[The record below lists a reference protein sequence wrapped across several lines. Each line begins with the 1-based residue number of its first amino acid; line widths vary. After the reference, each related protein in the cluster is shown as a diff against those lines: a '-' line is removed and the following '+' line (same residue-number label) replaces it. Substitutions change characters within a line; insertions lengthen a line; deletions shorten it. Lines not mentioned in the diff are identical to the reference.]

1 MTFGG
6 IIAIFTAIWI
16 YRTALEKK
24 TGNAFY
30 WVAGSFVVYLILQ
43 VLMIYFNGMLID
55 FFEGDVIVEY
65 DPAVGTNVRHST
77 DNSGLQSGT
86 IGSFIGVI
94 LELIVWLVPFLAIAV
109 IRLKLMLKQP
119 FSFGALFGGIKE
131 MFTAIGKSFSSV
143 K

>member
-16 YRTALEKK
+16 YRTALEEK

-30 WVAGSFVVYLILQ
+30 WVAGSFVVYLTLQ
-43 VLMIYFNGMLID
+43 VLMIYFNGMLVD
-55 FFEGDVIVEY
+55 FFEGDVTVEY
-65 DPAVGTNVRHST
+65 DPTVGENVRYST
-77 DNSGLQSGT
+77 DTSGLQSGT

-94 LELIVWLVPFLAIAV
+94 LELIVWVIPFLAIAV

-119 FSFGALFGGIKE
+119 FSFGVLFGGITE